1 MSKKKHCV
9 TFTAEECQHLQTILD
24 TGRHT
29 AQLRKRA
36 KVLLLANSGK
46 SDPVIA
52 QEAGVGLSSVYRI
65 RRRCC
70 EQGLSA
76 CLTEKPRPG
85 RPRAMTGQDEAA
97 LTVLACSKPPEGRVR
112 WTHRLLADR
121 LVALEIVDDIAH
133 TTVGRL
139 LKKTS

>member
-1 MSKKKHCV
+1 MSKKKHLV
-9 TFTAEECQHLQTILD
+9 VLTAEERQQLQTILD

-29 AQLRKRA
+29 AQARKRVR
-36 KVLLLANSGK
+36 VLLLANAGK

-52 QEAGVGLSSVYRI
+52 KEAEVSLSAVYVI

-76 CLTEKPRPG
+76 CLTEKSRSG
-85 RPRAMTGQDEAA
+85 RPRAMTGPDEAA
-97 LTVLACSKPPEGRVR
+97 LTVLACSKPPEGRVK
-112 WTHRLLADR
+112 WTHRLLADT
-121 LVALEIVDDIAH
+121 LVELEVVGSIAH

-139 LKKTS
+139 LKKTI